1 MARMPED
8 ARTHALDLGP
18 DVPPPA
24 PPAEALPEASSPAN
38 DPDQDAHLAAEFSLV
53 RVRAPVYIQNPKEAA
68 QKTANANRV
77 AKHRAKLAEQNMK
90 PTAVPSALLDEVK
103 TAGGWDKW
111 KETQKPAPAE
121 PKIERV
127 EIPGPERIV
136 EVEKIV
142 EKKMPVELGNRDKE
156 SIRLGR
162 AVQNLTGWRKSLV
175 FFALGATSS
184 EK

>member
-8 ARTHALDLGP
+8 ARTQALDLGP

-24 PPAEALPEASSPAN
+24 PPVEALPEASTPAN

-90 PTAVPSALLDEVK
+90 PTAVPAALLDEVK

-111 KETQKPAPAE
+111 KETQKPAPIE

-142 EKKMPVELGNRDKE
+142 EKKVPMELGNRDKE

-162 AVQNLTGWRKSLV
+162 AVQNLTGWRKALV
-175 FFALGATSS
+175 SFALGATSS

>member
-8 ARTHALDLGP
+8 AKTRSLDLGP

-24 PPAEALPEASSPAN
+24 PPAAALPEASSTPNPAN

-90 PTAVPSALLDEVK
+90 PTAVPAALLDEVK
-103 TAGGWDKW
+103 AAGGWDAW
-111 KETQKPAPAE
+111 KEKQKPFQPE
-121 PKIERV
+121 PVVQRV
-127 EIPGPERIV
+127 EVPGPERIV
-136 EVEKIV
+136 EKIV
-142 EKKMPVELGNRDKE
+142 EKAVPTAIDASDKE

-162 AVQNLTGWRKSLV
+162 AVQQLVGWRKSLV
-175 FFALGATSS
+175 AFALKNAIS
-184 EK
+184 